1 MILLLERVRLAVL
14 VVLWIAAQSAVAEMG
29 GEDYRSDTVIQSEAE
44 RARTQA
50 LIEAAR
56 VREAA
61 REQQREVEALER
73 ARDREAA
80 AARRP
85 PGERLMIAH
94 CTACHTLEP
103 VLAVSHS
110 WPGWRFTV
118 DRMRWWNGADVPAA
132 AAAEIVD
139 HLFAVRPAG
148 TLRTVVEY
156 GAIIALGL
164 AVMILAGFGWRG
176 RKSLESG
183 LHDDK

>member
-1 MILLLERVRLAVL
+1 MIVLLERVPLAVL
-14 VVLWIAAQSAVAEMG
+14 VALSIAAQSAVAEMG
-29 GEDYRSDTVIQSEAE
+29 GEDYRSDAVIQSEAE
-44 RARTQA
+44 RARVRA

-61 REQQREVEALER
+61 RQQQREVEAQER
-73 ARDREAA
+73 AREREAA
-80 AARRP
+80 EARRP
-85 PGERLMIAH
+85 PGERQLIAY

-103 VLAVSHS
+103 VLAVGHS
-110 WPGWRFTV
+110 WPGWRLTV

-156 GAIIALGL
+156 GAIIASVL
-164 AVMILAGFGWRG
+164 AVLILASLGWRG
-176 RKSLESG
+176 RKSSENG
-183 LHDDK
+183 K